1 MQRVEVTNDAL
12 QGAFFAQLTVGLA
25 GVLTGYRVVPFADW
39 HMRLALQTHSDDRY
53 QHLSEEIFNKPDS
66 MVGGMNNLR
75 PDTLLFISVVSLW
88 RLLSGLSNQETNQL
102 LIQKMAFNSD

>member
-39 HMRLALQTHSDDRY
+39 HLRLALQTHSDDRY
-53 QHLSEEIFNKPDS
+53 
-66 MVGGMNNLR
+66 
-75 PDTLLFISVVSLW
+75 
-88 RLLSGLSNQETNQL
+88 
-102 LIQKMAFNSD
+102 